1 MRNIFKAAILYKQK
15 KPLKIINLEL
25 PTELEKGQVLVKII
39 YSGICGSQI
48 GEIDGIKGKDKYLPH
63 LLGHE
68 GSGKVIKIGKGIK
81 KFKIGDG
88 VILHW
93 KKNKGINAKTPTYK
107 YKNSIINS
115 GNITSFSE
123 YSIISENRLTKV
135 KNLAEKKISA
145 LFGCC
150 LLTGFGVVKNDLKIN
165 PKDRVAI
172 FGVGGLGLANIIYL
186 KRIKPKMIIAID
198 INEKKLTK
206 AMSLGANKKINI
218 LKLGKNEIVSF
229 LKKNE
234 INKII
239 ENTGIIKNIEASY
252 EGVSDKGKICLVG
265 VPKHNQKARIH
276 TLPIHFGKRII
287 GCHGGT
293 NNPEKDIYHYISLFK
308 KNNFRELETL
318 VSKIGSL
325 KNVNKA
331 ISQIRNSKIDARYV
345 MKL

>member
-1 MRNIFKAAILYKQK
+1 M
-15 KPLKIINLEL
+15 
-25 PTELEKGQVLVKII
+25 
-39 YSGICGSQI
+39 
-48 GEIDGIKGKDKYLPH
+48 
-63 LLGHE
+63 
-68 GSGKVIKIGKGIK
+68 
-81 KFKIGDG
+81 
-88 VILHW
+88 
-93 KKNKGINAKTPTYK
+93 
-107 YKNSIINS
+107 
-115 GNITSFSE
+115 
-123 YSIISENRLTKV
+123 
-135 KNLAEKKISA
+135 
-145 LFGCC
+145 FGCC

-308 KNNFRELETL
+308 KNNFRELEPL